1 MRATPQAR
9 PHRIIRSDGG
19 SDQLTRQQ
27 FSSYDAAYDALEK
40 YYGDFCCSDDDD
52 RIEYTITA
60 LPDPAG
66 GPEP

>member
-9 PHRIIRSDGG
+9 PHRIIRSDGV
-19 SDQLTRQQ
+19 SDELTRQQ
-27 FSSYDAAYDALEK
+27 FNSYDAAYDALEK
-40 YYGDFCCSDDDD
+40 YYGDFCCSDDD

>member
-1 MRATPQAR
+1 MRATSQAR
-9 PHRIIRSDGG
+9 PHRIIRSDGS

-40 YYGDFCCSDDDD
+40 YYGDFCCSDDD

>member
-1 MRATPQAR
+1 MRATSQAR
-9 PHRIIRSDGG
+9 PHRIIRSDGS

-27 FSSYDAAYDALEK
+27 FNSYDAAYDALAT
-40 YYGDFCCSDDDD
+40 YYGDFCCSDDD

>member
-1 MRATPQAR
+1 MRATSQAR

-19 SDQLTRQQ
+19 SDQLTRLE

-40 YYGDFCCSDDDD
+40 YYGDFCCSDDD

>member
-1 MRATPQAR
+1 MRTTSQAR
-9 PHRIIRSDGG
+9 PHRIIRSDGS

-27 FSSYDAAYDALEK
+27 FNSYDAAYDALAT
-40 YYGDFCCSDDDD
+40 YYGDFCCSDDD
-52 RIEYTITA
+52 RIDYTITA

>member
-1 MRATPQAR
+1 MRATSQAR
-9 PHRIIRSDGG
+9 PHRIIRSDGS

-27 FSSYDAAYDALEK
+27 FNSYDAAYDALAT
-40 YYGDFCCSDDDD
+40 YYGDFCCSDDD
-52 RIEYTITA
+52 RIDYTITA

>member
-1 MRATPQAR
+1 MRTTPPAR
-9 PHRIIRSDGG
+9 PHRITRSDGG
-19 SDQLTRQQ
+19 SDPLTRQQ
-27 FSSYDAAYDALEK
+27 FNSYDAAYDALEK
-40 YYGDFCCSDDDD
+40 YYGDFCCSDDD

>member
-1 MRATPQAR
+1 MRATSQAR
-9 PHRIIRSDGG
+9 PHRIIRSDGS

-27 FSSYDAAYDALEK
+27 FNSYDAAYDALEK
-40 YYGDFCCSDDDD
+40 YYGDFCCSDDD